1 MQSKRWGV
9 YIACG
14 MVMVLVF
21 MSVIHPVAWAAPEN
35 APVGQT
41 VPTRTPTLAPVTPS
55 PQPTSVKS
63 SPQPTSSSGVPT
75 NVPDSTA
82 ETEATPVLLPV
93 AGDDV
98 DGSLTLLGW
107 LGLSFI
113 GLAWFIRRKMMRAV
127 EE

>member
-21 MSVIHPVAWAAPEN
+21 MSVINPVAWAAPEN

-55 PQPTSVKS
+55 PQPTS
-63 SPQPTSSSGVPT
+63 TSSSGVPT

>member
-9 YIACG
+9 YIAYG

-21 MSVIHPVAWAAPEN
+21 MSVIHPVVWAAPEH

-41 VPTRTPTLAPVTPS
+41 VPTRTPTLAPVTP
-55 PQPTSVKS
+55 P
-63 SPQPTSSSGVPT
+63 PQPTSSSSAPT

-93 AGDDV
+93 AGDDA

-107 LGLSFI
+107 LGLSLI
-113 GLAWFIRRKMMRAV
+113 GLAWFIRRKMMTAV